1 MDFIQKYAEISLA
14 RASHIKQIKHL
25 WKGDLMELA
34 VRLGETASV
43 SALRDI
49 RRVLDD
55 EKLDDSACF
64 RKIEEIVNR
73 YERLG
78 PGAGSRHDFSLPF
91 QIGVAGSRFAKP
103 FVKISKSGSRLL
115 MVTARQTGIYES
127 FSSYGLFH
135 EPISIKLP
143 SGSAM

>member
-14 RASHIKQIKHL
+14 RASYIKQIEHL

-55 EKLDDSACF
+55 EKLDDSARF

-78 PGAGSRHDFSLPF
+78 PGAGSRHDFS
-91 QIGVAGSRFAKP
+91 
-103 FVKISKSGSRLL
+103 
-115 MVTARQTGIYES
+115 
-127 FSSYGLFH
+127 
-135 EPISIKLP
+135 
-143 SGSAM
+143 

>member
-49 RRVLDD
+49 SGGFWMTKNWTTPRVSGKSR
-55 EKLDDSACF
+55 KLSIDTSGWAPAREAVMISAGLLRF
-64 RKIEEIVNR
+64 R
-73 YERLG
+73 
-78 PGAGSRHDFSLPF
+78 AGSGTM
-91 QIGVAGSRFAKP
+91 GVRTS
-103 FVKISKSGSRLL
+103 
-115 MVTARQTGIYES
+115 
-127 FSSYGLFH
+127 
-135 EPISIKLP
+135 
-143 SGSAM
+143 

>member
-1 MDFIQKYAEISLA
+1 MLFRSLA
-14 RASHIKQIKHL
+14 RASYIKQIEHL

-55 EKLDDSACF
+55 EKLDDPACF

-78 PGAGSRHDFSLPF
+78 PGTGSRHDFS
-91 QIGVAGSRFAKP
+91 
-103 FVKISKSGSRLL
+103 
-115 MVTARQTGIYES
+115 
-127 FSSYGLFH
+127 
-135 EPISIKLP
+135 
-143 SGSAM
+143 

>member
-14 RASHIKQIKHL
+14 RASYIKQIEHL

-55 EKLDDSACF
+55 EKLDDPACF

-115 MVTARQTGIYES
+115 MDDCPTNWN
-127 FSSYGLFH
+127 L
-135 EPISIKLP
+135 
-143 SGSAM
+143 

>member
-55 EKLDDSACF
+55 KNWTTPRVSGKSRKLSIDTSGWAPAREAVMISADLLRF
-64 RKIEEIVNR
+64 R
-73 YERLG
+73 
-78 PGAGSRHDFSLPF
+78 AGSGTM
-91 QIGVAGSRFAKP
+91 GVRTS
-103 FVKISKSGSRLL
+103 
-115 MVTARQTGIYES
+115 
-127 FSSYGLFH
+127 
-135 EPISIKLP
+135 
-143 SGSAM
+143 

>member
-14 RASHIKQIKHL
+14 RASHIKQIKYL

-55 EKLDDSACF
+55 EKLDDPACF

-78 PGAGSRHDFSLPF
+78 PGAGSRHDFS
-91 QIGVAGSRFAKP
+91 
-103 FVKISKSGSRLL
+103 
-115 MVTARQTGIYES
+115 
-127 FSSYGLFH
+127 
-135 EPISIKLP
+135 
-143 SGSAM
+143 

>member
-1 MDFIQKYAEISLA
+1 
-14 RASHIKQIKHL
+14 
-25 WKGDLMELA
+25 MELA

-55 EKLDDSACF
+55 EKLDDPACF

-78 PGAGSRHDFSLPF
+78 PGAGSRHDFS
-91 QIGVAGSRFAKP
+91 
-103 FVKISKSGSRLL
+103 
-115 MVTARQTGIYES
+115 
-127 FSSYGLFH
+127 
-135 EPISIKLP
+135 
-143 SGSAM
+143 

>member
-55 EKLDDSACF
+55 EKLNDPACF

-78 PGAGSRHDFSLPF
+78 PGTGSRHDFS
-91 QIGVAGSRFAKP
+91 
-103 FVKISKSGSRLL
+103 
-115 MVTARQTGIYES
+115 
-127 FSSYGLFH
+127 
-135 EPISIKLP
+135 
-143 SGSAM
+143 